1 MTAID
6 LRKKAE
12 LCLRLADG
20 LSLNNPGRVQLME
33 QAKDFRERAKELEAQ
48 DAQQRQQAYPI
59 VQVSIYDSVD
69 NSIRLVELP
78 GAPS

>member
-1 MTAID
+1 MDAKD

-20 LSLNNPGRVQLME
+20 LSLNNPRRVQLME

-48 DAQQRQQAYPI
+48 TAQQQ
-59 VQVSIYDSVD
+59 SKS
-69 NSIRLVELP
+69 E
-78 GAPS
+78 